1 MFSRLKRFAAMI
13 IFGGSILCT
22 AFEWSGDPR
31 QAMERDFDILIDFMQ
46 RNSPRLTVNRKVY
59 NVDIIKTLQEY
70 RGRITGKETPAQ
82 FAELLKEAILA
93 CHCGNLGLAW
103 SSSETRWIDVS
114 AGATVPKGE
123 HAFGIFGQVDPEISR
138 IHREYRSELRERTDP
153 RFPGPPFFYWHGD
166 YYTKHPFN
174 WDGKTYES
182 GMKLLAVNDR
192 KPLELIRANQHR
204 MFMFDRDK
212 KHFFGIP
219 SSELYEESPQLLL
232 CRDGA
237 DKLTF
242 RLLGRRGETVELT
255 VDPNAFAAKNIELPP
270 REAGRTVTYFE
281 DEGILYIRMPTMQDD
296 KFYLDRLR
304 QLSNLSGLRAAVID
318 IRDNP
323 GGGDPVWM
331 NLLGALLRDSCEV
344 EFRLAFKSSPETD
357 RLFPGK
363 LETRKIGVLDNEKF
377 GIFST
382 AWPIRVSP
390 NSLKLKVP
398 IYLLSRRI
406 SAAAGKMALAAA
418 NSKKVIN
425 VGERNPVEC
434 GEGGGSPINLYL
446 PNSKLIVRMKLVINL
461 LGNKRPEEFVF
472 LETEKEYDPALA
484 DLIAWYNPKSDISVR
499 DRLFK
504 TDPGIRA
511 VMQEVDKKGAPA
523 SRRRPL

>member
-1 MFSRLKRFAAMI
+1 MFSRSKRLAAAI
-13 IFGGSILCT
+13 VLGSCLACP
-22 AFEWSGDPR
+22 AFEWPGDPR

-59 NVDIIKTLQEY
+59 NVDIIKTLQSY
-70 RGRITGKETPAQ
+70 RGRITGKETPAE
-82 FAELLKEAILA
+82 FAALMKETILA
-93 CHCGNLGLAW
+93 CHCGNLGLSW
-103 SSSETRWIDVS
+103 SDGPINWIDIS
-114 AGATVPKGE
+114 AGATVPHGE
-123 HAFGIFGQVDPEISR
+123 RARGVFGQVDPEIGR
-138 IHREYRSELRERTDP
+138 IHREYRSELKERTDP
-153 RFPGPPFFYWHGD
+153 QFPGPPFFYWHGD

-174 WDGKTYES
+174 WEGKSYES

-192 KPLELIRANQHR
+192 KPLELIRANQPR

-212 KHFFGIP
+212 KLFFGIP

-232 CRDGA
+232 CRDGV

-242 RLLGRRGETVELT
+242 RLLGRRGDTVEFT
-255 VDPNAFAAKNIELPP
+255 VDPNAFTAKNIELPP

-281 DEGILYIRMPTMQDD
+281 EEGILYIRMPTMQDD
-296 KFYLDRLR
+296 KFYLDRLQ

-323 GGGDPVWM
+323 GGGDDVWM
-331 NLLGALLRDSCEV
+331 KLLGALIRDSCEV

-377 GIFST
+377 GIVAT
-382 AWPIRVSP
+382 KWLIRVSP

-434 GEGGGSPINLYL
+434 GEGSKPTYLYL
-446 PNSKLIVRMKLVINL
+446 PNSKLIVQMKLVINL

-472 LETEKEYDPALA
+472 LETEKEYDPALV
-484 DLIAWYNPKSDISVR
+484 DLVAYYNPKSDLPVR

-511 VMQEVDKKGAPA
+511 VMQEVDRTATSGKA
-523 SRRRPL
+523 RRAF